1 MEAPIRVSFDM
12 ADCSV
17 DFTVEESLGQDF
29 E

>member
-1 MEAPIRVSFDM
+1 MEAPIRLSFDI
-12 ADCSV
+12 ADWSV